1 MARRKT
7 SRGAGMRRNPDEERV
22 ETPLDRAIAI
32 QDHATE
38 AFWRLIGE
46 ADQLRKE
53 CTAGKLI
60 DPSDSTIRALLKRVT
75 VYADAKGAF
84 KSAKAYENATLLLGH
99 SVERYLG
106 NWEHTFFEARKSGVS
121 FESLDRVRSELM
133 SDLAFLISTFKD
145 REYRM
150 RQSLAR
156 STSLEDFDF

>member
-1 MARRKT
+1 
-7 SRGAGMRRNPDEERV
+7 MRRNPDEERV

-53 CTAGKLI
+53 CTTGKLI

-84 KSAKAYENATLLLGH
+84 ESAEAYGNATLLLGH
-99 SVERYLG
+99 RVKRYFG
-106 NWEHTFFEARKSGVS
+106 NWEHTYLAARKSGVS
-121 FESLDRVRSELM
+121 FEILDRVRSELM
-133 SDLAFLISTFKD
+133 SDLAFLISTFED
-145 REYRM
+145 RENRR
-150 RQSLAR
+150 RQALDL